1 MVFIRRGAHARR
13 VRHTRNNKWQEE
25 AVTRPALSTI
35 PLRGND
41 YASGRLITWSI
52 ADVRQMRLSA

>member
-1 MVFIRRGAHARR
+1 MGIIRRGAHARR

-25 AVTRPALSTI
+25 VVTRPVLSTI